1 VIELLGSGYFPVEWR
16 GKTFI
21 DTFDTMLN
29 GAQEISIATG
39 YCSEESIAKLIGL
52 YEKEYTAHLELII
65 GMHYFEGFT
74 KAQFDGL
81 KYLDEVLKRG
91 ERGKVFLANRTKYH
105 GKIYLV
111 KYFPNMYKSI
121 VGSSNISKLNIME
134 RIFDNDVF
142 TDENAITKPLKSFFS
157 ELRDKNCVSLT
168 DVNGDEIK
176 IHNNRDL
183 FENYLDVEKVSPAK
197 LTSLKARASL
207 SNVVFD
213 IPMKTEEKSNLNV
226 FFGKGRENTA
236 NGITLPRDWYEVEL
250 IVSKLIT
257 SDVSYP
263 HKREFT
269 VYTDDGFSFQCK
281 TSGDYSKNFR
291 SAKDLKILG
300 KWLKGRLENSGAL
313 IAGKPV
319 TEHVLNSYGRNSMKM
334 SRLNDDEWFLDFGV

>member
-1 VIELLGSGYFPVEWR
+1 MIELLSSGYFPVEWN

-21 DTFDTMLN
+21 DTFDSMLN

-52 YEKEYTAHLELII
+52 YEKEYGAYLELII

-74 KAQFDGL
+74 KAQYDGL
-81 KYLDEVLKRG
+81 KYLNEVLQRG
-91 ERGKVFLANRTKYH
+91 ERGKVYLANRTKYH

-111 KYFPNMYKSI
+111 KYFQNRYKSI

-142 TDENAITKPLKSFFS
+142 TDESAITKPLKFFFS
-157 ELRDKNCVSLT
+157 ELRDKNCISLQ
-168 DVNGDEIK
+168 DVNSDEIK
-176 IHNNRDL
+176 INNNRTL
-183 FENYLDVEKVSPAK
+183 FENYLDVEKVSPQK
-197 LTSLKARASL
+197 LSSLKTDAAV
-207 SNVVFD
+207 SNIVFD

-250 IVSKLIT
+250 IVPKSIT
-257 SDVSYP
+257 TNKNYP
-263 HKREFT
+263 QKREFT
-269 VYTDDGFSFQCK
+269 IYTDDGFTFQCK

-313 IAGKPV
+313 ISGKPV
-319 TEHVLNSYGRNSMKM
+319 TESVLASYGRNSMKM
-334 SRLNDDEWFLDFGV
+334 SRINDDEWFLDFGV